1 MLVAMFS
8 FITPPPS
15 PEAGLVPVLPA
26 HSSNVMQRDRKDLPV
41 LG

>member
-1 MLVAMFS
+1 VFS
-8 FITPPPS
+8 FITPLSS

-26 HSSNVMQRDRKDLPV
+26 HALDAMPRDRKDLPV